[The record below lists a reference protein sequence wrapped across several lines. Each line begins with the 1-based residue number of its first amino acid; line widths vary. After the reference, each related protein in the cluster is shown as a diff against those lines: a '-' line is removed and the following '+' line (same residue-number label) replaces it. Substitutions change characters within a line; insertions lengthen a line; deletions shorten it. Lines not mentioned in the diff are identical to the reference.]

1 MLNVQTFTFN
11 PVQENTYI
19 LYNEERLCCI
29 IDPGCYFA
37 SEEIE
42 LRNFIELHQLTP
54 KYLLNTHCHLDHIFG
69 NRFVHKAFGLS
80 LHLHKLE
87 KQVLDFGP
95 ASGQMWQLPFDN
107 YDGELKFIEE
117 GEVIKLGNDELD
129 ILFTPGHSP
138 GHVCFYEKAAKFLTN
153 PEVNDIAR
161 GNTFRPVEG
170 NGQKSENQFTW
181 SDGKGTTWLAIFNYT
196 DKDTLVDIPFK
207 RIGIDPGKAYSIK
220 DLWSNLQI
228 NSHTNLEVHAKD
240 VRFLKIFMKN

>member
-107 YDGELKFIEE
+107 YDGELIYIDENDKIQ
-117 GEVIKLGNDELD
+117 LGNDELS

-138 GHVCFYEKAAKFLTN
+138 GHICFYDKAGKFLIGGDVLFNGSVGRTDLPGGSFETLEQSIKTKLYALPPDVIVYPGHGDSTTIGDEMKTN
-153 PEVNDIAR
+153 PFVKMI
-161 GNTFRPVEG
+161 
-170 NGQKSENQFTW
+170 
-181 SDGKGTTWLAIFNYT
+181 
-196 DKDTLVDIPFK
+196 
-207 RIGIDPGKAYSIK
+207 
-220 DLWSNLQI
+220 
-228 NSHTNLEVHAKD
+228 
-240 VRFLKIFMKN
+240 